1 MSRSN
6 PFKKKRRAASKTLL
20 VYGEGLGEE
29 MFLKH
34 LKRLYAYGSNTAV
47 TIRNGRGGD
56 AASIVINA
64 DNEPGGFNK
73 KVVVLDNDKRPEEMN
88 RARQE
93 AQTRGIELF
102 ENNPC
107 LEAML
112 LVVLNGGQSYKTK
125 GSGWCKNQFQ
135 SQHIG
140 KKKRSDTRE
149 YERVFPKSLL
159 DAKRSQVAELDTLIS
174 LITGNF

>member
-29 MFLKH
+29 MFLRH
-34 LKRLYAYGSNTAV
+34 LKRLYTYGSNTAV
-47 TIRNGRGGD
+47 TVRNGRGGD

-64 DNEPGGFNK
+64 DNTPGDFNK
-73 KVVVLDNDKRPEEMN
+73 KVVVLDNDKGPEEMDL
-88 RARQE
+88 ARQE
-93 AQTRGIELF
+93 AQSRNIELF

-112 LVVLNGGQSYKTK
+112 LGILNDDANYKTK
-125 GSGWCKNQFQ
+125 GSSWCKNQFQ
-135 SQHIG
+135 SQYIA
-140 KKKRSDTRE
+140 KKKRSDMRE

-159 DAKRSQVAELDTLIS
+159 DAKRSKVSELNGLIR
-174 LITGNF
+174 LIEGNF

>member
-20 VYGEGLGEE
+20 MYGEGLGEKT
-29 MFLKH
+29 FLKH
-34 LKRLYAYGSNTAV
+34 LRKLYAHSSNTKV
-47 TIRNGRGGD
+47 TVRNGRGGD
-56 AASIVINA
+56 ATSIVINA
-64 DNEPGGFNK
+64 DNAPGDFNK

-88 RARQE
+88 RARHE
-93 AQTRGIELF
+93 ARSRNIELF

-112 LVVLNGGQSYKTK
+112 LSILNDGANYKTK
-125 GSGWCKNQFQ
+125 ESSWCKNQFQ
-135 SQHIG
+135 SQYIA
-140 KKKRSDTRE
+140 KKKRSDIHE

-159 DAKRSQVAELDTLIS
+159 DTKRSKIPELNDLIKM
-174 LITGNF
+174 IEG